1 MLLLLHPNKFIHIIP
16 ALCGLREYLLLDR
29 ILELRGA
36 GEDPEVFG
44 GAAADE
50 DPLVVGVEQEDAVVG
65 VEGTE
70 EGDLEDRRGVGQFGF
85 AFGVL
90 GFAVLDAGVKH
101 VHLAVG
107 AEGILRRGMGEAAL
121 EDVVEAGD
129 LVPGAE
135 VFVEAEGSR
144 GGCVIHL
151 LGGACATSKQCH
163 KQGDY

>member
-1 MLLLLHPNKFIHIIP
+1 MLHPDQLVHIIP
-16 ALCGLREYLLLDR
+16 AFRGLGEDLLADGV
-29 ILELRGA
+29 LELRGA

-107 AEGILRRGMGEAAL
+107 AEGVLRRGMGEAAL
-121 EDVVEAGD
+121 EDMVETGD
-129 LVPGAE
+129 LIPGAE
-135 VFVEAEGSR
+135 VFIQAEGSR
-144 GGCVIHL
+144 GGRVVHL
-151 LGGACATSKQCH
+151 LGGACAASKQCH

>member
-1 MLLLLHPNKFIHIIP
+1 MLHPDQLVHIIP
-16 ALCGLREYLLLDR
+16 AFRGLGEDLFADGV
-29 ILELRGA
+29 LELRGA

-70 EGDLEDRRGVGQFGF
+70 EGDLQDGRGVGQLGF

-90 GFAVLDAGVKH
+90 GFAVLDAGVEH

-107 AEGILRRGMGEAAL
+107 AEGVLGLGMGEAAL

-135 VFVEAEGSR
+135 VFVEDEGNR
-144 GGCVIHL
+144 GGCVVHL
-151 LGGACATSKQCH
+151 LGGACTTSK
-163 KQGDY
+163 